1 MVNDNFN
8 EANILN
14 RSDSLS
20 QCRCLNKIS
29 VKIPFKVVNGI
40 TSNLGRP

>member
-14 RSDSLS
+14 RSNSLPQGRFLPQENIGKDS
-20 QCRCLNKIS
+20 
-29 VKIPFKVVNGI
+29 F
-40 TSNLGRP
+40 